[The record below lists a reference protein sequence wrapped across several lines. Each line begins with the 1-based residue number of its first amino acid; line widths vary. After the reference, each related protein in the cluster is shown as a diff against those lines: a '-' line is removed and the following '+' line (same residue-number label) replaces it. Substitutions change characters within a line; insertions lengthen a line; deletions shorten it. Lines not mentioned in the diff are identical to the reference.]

1 MQKKKATIKDV
12 AQAANISIGTVDR
25 VMHNRGGVSKKTE
38 EKIKRI
44 AAELNYTPSTIA
56 QALVSQKNNIKIAV
70 IYPDAEPRCRQV
82 YRRQKHHEDH
92 LCARQAAEPGGEI
105 S

>member
-56 QALVSQKNNIKIAV
+56 QALVTQKNNIKIAV
-70 IYPDAEPRCRQV
+70 IYPDTLRKFHF
-82 YRRQKHHEDH
+82 YHSK
-92 LCARQAAEPGGEI
+92 
-105 S
+105 